1 MRQRGQYRTV
11 GGCAADTAYFTARR
25 REEKFDDEGDTQH
38 TDVESLESKKK
49 KCSSCLF
56 QFTHVPCGKG
66 PYHKL
71 I

>member
-1 MRQRGQYRTV
+1 M
-11 GGCAADTAYFTARR
+11 GGCAMDKLPTSRLE
-25 REEKFDDEGDTQH
+25 EEKRNLMMEETHSIQIWKFYK
-38 TDVESLESKKK
+38 VKKK
-49 KCSSCLF
+49 RSNCLF